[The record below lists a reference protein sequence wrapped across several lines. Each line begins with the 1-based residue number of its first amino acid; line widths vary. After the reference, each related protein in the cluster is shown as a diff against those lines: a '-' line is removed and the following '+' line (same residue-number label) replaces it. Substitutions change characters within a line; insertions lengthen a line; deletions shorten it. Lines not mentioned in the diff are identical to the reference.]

1 MMQLNSLLPVRV
13 MLVTRHMAGVTLF
26 VITAS
31 LALQLDEDQNN
42 DMRRRGIARNRRRIA
57 RSRRRISRSRRRIK
71 TGWSLRR
78 RPDLYNLS
86 QIRFVH
92 RSRWFGFGRSRSCCT
107 GQGSGCPGKKGLK
120 YPTVEVLISPD
131 LIITFMVFTLSV
143 RSQLRTSPADCGWRY
158 AKPRQ
163 SKLGIILIIVNAHCM
178 YNVHCTFISTC
189 LMKEE
194 KVWQN
199 MAEFDCLVFGQFDL

>member
-1 MMQLNSLLPVRV
+1 MQLNPLLPVRV

-26 VITAS
+26 VITAN

-42 DMRRRGIARNRRRIA
+42 DMRRRGIARNRRIS
-57 RSRRRISRSRRRIK
+57 RSRRRIARRRRRIARSRRRIK

-107 GQGSGCPGKKGLK
+107 GQGSACPGKKGLK
-120 YPTVEVLISPD
+120 HPTVALISSD
-131 LIITFMVFTLSV
+131 LFYGFYLVRKVAIENLSCGLWLAIRETQTVETGNYFDHRQCTLYQ
-143 RSQLRTSPADCGWRY
+143 R
-158 AKPRQ
+158 
-163 SKLGIILIIVNAHCM
+163 
-178 YNVHCTFISTC
+178 F
-189 LMKEE
+189 
-194 KVWQN
+194 
-199 MAEFDCLVFGQFDL
+199 